1 MLALIYYVP
10 HLYVTSQIFSQ
21 KKNQYILTTST
32 AENENFGHRA
42 QMKKMKS
49 GITEH
54 TTNSATVSPDVLRM
68 AIAGSSVI

>member
-1 MLALIYYVP
+1 MPAVIYCVP

-21 KKNQYILTTST
+21 KKNQYILTST
-32 AENENFGHRA
+32 AEKENFGHPT
-42 QMKKMKS
+42 QIKKMKS

-54 TTNSATVSPDVLRM
+54 TTNSASVSPDVLRM